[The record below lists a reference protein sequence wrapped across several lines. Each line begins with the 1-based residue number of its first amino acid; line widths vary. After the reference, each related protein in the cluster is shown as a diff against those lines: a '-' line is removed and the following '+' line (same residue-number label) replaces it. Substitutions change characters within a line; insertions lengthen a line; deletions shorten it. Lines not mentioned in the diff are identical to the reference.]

1 MHLIFF
7 LLSAYVERFE
17 PLTSVHIS
25 SETDVKLRSWWI
37 EQLSLELDR
46 DRSLSLFEGHIVLRV
61 SLLFTWRSVG
71 CNFIT
76 LSAILNSRLSSNS
89 LRRTE
94 STASG
99 RNAGTYSSAH
109 IEQILPHTAAW
120 SGKRGHIV

>member
-46 DRSLSLFEGHIVLRV
+46 DRSLSLFEGHIVL
-61 SLLFTWRSVG
+61 
-71 CNFIT
+71 
-76 LSAILNSRLSSNS
+76 
-89 LRRTE
+89 
-94 STASG
+94 
-99 RNAGTYSSAH
+99 
-109 IEQILPHTAAW
+109 
-120 SGKRGHIV
+120 